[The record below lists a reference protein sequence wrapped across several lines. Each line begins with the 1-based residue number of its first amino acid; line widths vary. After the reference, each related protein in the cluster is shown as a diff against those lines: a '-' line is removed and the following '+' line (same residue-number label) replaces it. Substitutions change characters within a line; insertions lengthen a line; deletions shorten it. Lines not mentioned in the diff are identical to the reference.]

1 MWLLNTRTQKLKR
14 FDSDSDRP
22 RYAILSHV
30 WGKDEVSLIDIQDL
44 AKAKKKDGFQKVS
57 QSCAVAHQD
66 GYSWIWIDTC
76 CIDKTSSAE
85 LSEAINSMYAW
96 YGEAEAC
103 YAYLSDVKDSSQE
116 DPSGDGSSFRSSR
129 WFTRGWTLQE
139 LIAPRSLYF
148 LARNWKRLGTKRSL
162 ADVLQ
167 DVTLISRSVLL
178 HERLLDDVSI
188 ARRMSWAARR
198 ETTRVEDRAYS
209 LMGIFSVNMP
219 TIYGEGEKAFIRLQ
233 LEIIRQSPDQSIFA
247 WGSIHTHQ
255 VFLDNQH
262 SFSDGPKWTSEYRS
276 LLASSPEMFADSAS
290 IESVPLESFG
300 EQLTLTIPVPEYY
313 PTNYGIHIHLP
324 LYRMHGTPMCFA
336 LLACRD
342 KQGILGLLLRRVDG
356 SPNRYGWG
364 RRFMSSRNFGFS
376 GLILKFYIPKHP

>member
-96 YGEAEAC
+96 YGEAEVC

-233 LEIIRQSPDQSIFA
+233 LEILRQSPDQSIFA
-247 WGSIHTHQ
+247 W
-255 VFLDNQH
+255 
-262 SFSDGPKWTSEYRS
+262 
-276 LLASSPEMFADSAS
+276 
-290 IESVPLESFG
+290 
-300 EQLTLTIPVPEYY
+300 
-313 PTNYGIHIHLP
+313 
-324 LYRMHGTPMCFA
+324 
-336 LLACRD
+336 
-342 KQGILGLLLRRVDG
+342 
-356 SPNRYGWG
+356 
-364 RRFMSSRNFGFS
+364 
-376 GLILKFYIPKHP
+376 